1 MSADKRVA
9 RRRRARR
16 TRARLERL
24 EIHRL
29 CLHRTPRHIY
39 AQVLKPGEA
48 RVVVSASTVERAVRD
63 EAPYGGNIAAAKV
76 VGRILAE
83 RARAVGVE
91 RLGVDRSG
99 FRYHG
104 RIRALVEELREQGLA
119 C

>member
-1 MSADKRVA
+1 MGADKKVA
-9 RRRRARR
+9 RQRRARR
-16 TRARLERL
+16 TRARLQRL

-48 RVVVSASTVERAVRD
+48 QVVASASTVERAVRD
-63 EAPYGGNIAAAKV
+63 EAPYGGNVAAARV

-83 RARAVGVE
+83 RARAAGVE

-99 FRYHG
+99 FKYHG
-104 RIRALVEELREQGLA
+104 RIKALVETLREQGVA